1 LEVPLTPGDRARVA
15 ARAAQDRKADDVVVL
30 DLREQTLIT
39 DYFVIAT
46 GEADIQIRAIADS
59 VEEAL
64 AQTGARLLRREGTE
78 RGRWL
83 LLDFG
88 DVVVHVFGPE
98 ERKFYR
104 LERLWGAAPRP
115 PATSHGVS
123 R

>member
-1 LEVPLTPGDRARVA
+1 MTPGDRARIA
-15 ARAAQDRKADDVVVL
+15 ARAAEDRRAEDVVVL

-46 GEADIQIRAIADS
+46 GQTNIQIRAIADG

-64 AQTGARLLRREGTE
+64 AASGARLLRREGTE

-104 LERLWGAAPRP
+104 LERLWGAAARP
-115 PATSHGVS
+115 PTDPQ
-123 R
+123 RRTR

>member
-1 LEVPLTPGDRARVA
+1 MTPRDRASIA

-30 DLREQTLIT
+30 DLRGQTLIT

-46 GEADIQIRAIADS
+46 GETDIQIRAIADG

-64 AQTGARLLRREGTE
+64 TGSGARLLRREGTE

-104 LERLWGAAPRP
+104 LERLWTAAPRGP
-115 PATSHGVS
+115 T